1 MSFNFIYGRCK
12 LKSIRLFWRVFF
24 FCRYISFWQKFTF
37 FNPKIL
43 HYGLPLI
50 FRCSRVHFGSQVA
63 SCWYLRAQKT
73 RTQIVHGKIKKIS
86 GKPWPRNFGQKNR
99 FHIVKTPFILTVTT
113 KSNLHPPPSTPLP
126 ILLPFFFFY
135 AHESSVLWSE
145 TLQINNTFGY
155 VVFTYWMGNCIFVF
169 QKPSKILS

>member
-1 MSFNFIYGRCK
+1 MK
-12 LKSIRLFWRVFF
+12 PRVLILYTVGANWNQYDFFEGFF
-24 FCRYISFWQKFTF
+24 FCCNISFWQKFTF
-37 FNPKIL
+37 FNPNIL

-99 FHIVKTPFILTVTT
+99 FHIVKTSFILTVTT
-113 KSNLHPPPSTPLP
+113 KSNLHPPPSHTPP
-126 ILLPFFFFY
+126 ILIFFKRPWEQCALIRNVTNKQHFWICCLHILKGQLYIRFPK
-135 AHESSVLWSE
+135 
-145 TLQINNTFGY
+145 TL
-155 VVFTYWMGNCIFVF
+155 
-169 QKPSKILS
+169 